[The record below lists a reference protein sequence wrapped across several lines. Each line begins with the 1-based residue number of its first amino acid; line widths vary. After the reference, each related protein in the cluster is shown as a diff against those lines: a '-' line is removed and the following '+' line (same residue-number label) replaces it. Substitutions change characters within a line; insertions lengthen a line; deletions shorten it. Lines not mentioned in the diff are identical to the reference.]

1 MRYQEILDTLTI
13 LVVEDNDGIR
23 EELVF
28 NIGYWFKN
36 VIEARDGLDGL
47 EKFQN
52 NKIDIILTDIKMPK
66 MTGLEMVEKIREIDD
81 EVPIVFQTAFSD
93 SNFLL
98 KAINMS
104 VQGYVI
110 KPINLDNLEN
120 VIQNALS
127 KIILDRCLKE
137 KEEAKMAKIA
147 KSDFLANMS
156 HEIRTPL
163 NSIIGFSDILATMT
177 IDEVQSNYVS
187 SINRAGNT
195 LLEMLSDILTVSKI
209 NSNKLKIVYEDIKL
223 NDIMDEIHATFIDKI
238 QEKNL
243 DFEIVVA
250 PNTPNGIR
258 LNGSK
263 LKQILF
269 NLINN
274 AIKFTDTGYI
284 KLYIEAKDLDDKF
297 IDLSFIVEDSGK
309 GIADKDKNRI
319 FESFEQANAD
329 EKYRY
334 SGVGLGLAISKKL
347 TKLLNGNITLESNL
361 NEGSKFIVEFK
372 KVRYNNEDSLL
383 SSTIINKKSSNSIYL
398 DKDIAKE
405 LKDEYDNIKGKGNL
419 QLIKDFAIKL
429 KDIATDNSLEKLD
442 DYADEILINIEGF
455 DIAKVE
461 SLIDNYPIKSF

>member
-1 MRYQEILDTLTI
+1 LRYQEILDTLTI

-36 VIEARDGLDGL
+36 VIEARDGEEGL

-52 NKIDIILTDIKMPK
+52 SKVDIILSDIKMPK
-66 MTGLEMVEKIREIDD
+66 MNGLEMVKKIREIDR
-81 EVPIVFQTAFSD
+81 EVPIIFQTAFSESD
-93 SNFLL
+93 FLL

-104 VQGYVI
+104 VQGYII
-110 KPINLDNLEN
+110 KPINLDNLEE

-163 NSIIGFSDILATMT
+163 NSIIGFSDILSTMT
-177 IDEVQSNYVS
+177 LDEVQSNYVS

-209 NSNKLKIVYEDIKL
+209 NSNKLKVVYENIKL
-223 NDIMDEIHATFIDKI
+223 NDIMDEIHATFIDRI

-274 AIKFTDTGYI
+274 AIKFTDAGYVKLHI
-284 KLYIEAKDLDDKF
+284 KADNLDDKF
-297 IDLSFIVEDSGK
+297 IDLSLMVEDTGR
-309 GIADKDKNRI
+309 GVADKDKKRI
-319 FESFEQANAD
+319 FESFEQANGD

-347 TKLLNGNITLESNL
+347 TKLLNGEITLESNID
-361 NEGSKFIVEFK
+361 EGSKFIVEFK
-372 KVRYNNEDSLL
+372 KVRYNNENSLL
-383 SSTIINKKSSNSIYL
+383 SSSIINKKQNNIIYL
-398 DKDIAKE
+398 DKDIAKMLE
-405 LKDEYDNIKGKGNL
+405 EEYTQIKGKGNL
-419 QLIKDFAIKL
+419 GLIKEFAIKL
-429 KDIATDNSLEKLD
+429 KDIASQNSLEKLD
-442 DYADEILINIEGF
+442 KYADEILINIDGF

-461 SLIDNYPIKSF
+461 SLMDNYPIKSF

>member
-1 MRYQEILDTLTI
+1 LRYQEILDTLTI

-36 VIEARDGLDGL
+36 VLEARDGLEGL
-47 EKFQN
+47 EQFQN
-52 NKIDIILTDIKMPK
+52 NQVDIILSDIKMPK
-66 MTGLEMVEKIREIDD
+66 MTGLEMVERIREIDK
-81 EVPIVFQTAFSD
+81 EIPIIFQTAFSD
-93 SNFLL
+93 SDFLL

-110 KPINLDNLEN
+110 KPINIDNLEE

-177 IDEVQSNYVS
+177 RDEVQSNYVS

-209 NSNKLKIVYEDIKL
+209 NSNKLKVVYENIKL
-223 NDIMDEIHATFIDKI
+223 NDIMDEIHATFIERI

-243 DFEIVVA
+243 DFEIIVA

-274 AIKFTDTGYI
+274 AIKFTDAGYV
-284 KLYIEAKDLDDKF
+284 KLYIQAKNLDDKF
-297 IDLSFIVEDSGK
+297 IDLTLMVEDSGK
-309 GIADKDKNRI
+309 GIADKDKRRI
-319 FESFEQANAD
+319 FESFEQANDD

-334 SGVGLGLAISKKL
+334 SGVGLGLAISRKL
-347 TKLLNGNITLESNL
+347 TKLLNGEITLKSNL

-372 KVRYNNEDSLL
+372 KVRYSNEDSLL
-383 SSTIINKKSSNSIYL
+383 SSTIINKKRSNSIYL
-398 DKDIAKE
+398 DKDIAKK
-405 LKDEYDNIKGKGNL
+405 LKDEYDEIKGKGNL

-429 KDIATDNSLEKLD
+429 KDIASENSLEKLD

-461 SLIDNYPIKSF
+461 SLIDSYPIKSF

>member
-36 VIEARDGLDGL
+36 VLEARDGLEGL
-47 EKFQN
+47 EQFQN
-52 NKIDIILTDIKMPK
+52 NQVDIILSDIKMPK
-66 MTGLEMVEKIREIDD
+66 MTGLEMVERIREIDK
-81 EVPIVFQTAFSD
+81 EIPIIFQTAFSD
-93 SNFLL
+93 SDFLL

-110 KPINLDNLEN
+110 KPINIDNLEE

-177 IDEVQSNYVS
+177 RDEVQSNYVS

-209 NSNKLKIVYEDIKL
+209 NSNKLKVVYENIKL
-223 NDIMDEIHATFIDKI
+223 NDIMDEIHATFIERI

-243 DFEIVVA
+243 DFEIIVA

-274 AIKFTDTGYI
+274 AIKFTDAGYV
-284 KLYIEAKDLDDKF
+284 KLYIQAKNLDDKF
-297 IDLSFIVEDSGK
+297 IDLTLMVEDSGK
-309 GIADKDKNRI
+309 GIADKDKRRI
-319 FESFEQANAD
+319 FESFEQANDD

-334 SGVGLGLAISKKL
+334 SGVGLGLAISRKL
-347 TKLLNGNITLESNL
+347 TKLLNGEITLKSNL

-372 KVRYNNEDSLL
+372 KVRYSNEDSLL
-383 SSTIINKKSSNSIYL
+383 SSTIINKKRSNSIYL

-405 LKDEYDNIKGKGNL
+405 LKDEYDEIKGKGNL

-429 KDIATDNSLEKLD
+429 KDIASENSLEKLD

-461 SLIDNYPIKSF
+461 SLIDSYPIKSF

>member
-13 LVVEDNDGIR
+13 LIVEDNDGIR

-36 VIEARDGLDGL
+36 VIEARDGVDGL
-47 EKFQN
+47 EKFKE
-52 NKIDIILTDIKMPK
+52 NKIDIILSDIKMPN
-66 MTGLEMVEKIREIDD
+66 MSGLEMVEKIREVDI
-81 EVPIVFQTAFSD
+81 EVPIIFQTAFSD
-93 SNFLL
+93 NDFLL

-110 KPINLDNLEN
+110 KPINIDKLEEVLEN
-120 VIQNALS
+120 SLS

-163 NSIIGFSDILATMT
+163 NSIIGFSDILSTMT
-177 IDEVQSNYVS
+177 VDEVQANYVS

-195 LLEMLSDILTVSKI
+195 LLEMLSDMLELSKI

-223 NDIMDEIHATFIDKI
+223 EDIVDEVYATFKEVI

-243 DFEIVVA
+243 DFEIIIA
-250 PNTPNGIR
+250 PNTPNGINF
-258 LNGSK
+258 NGSK
-263 LKQILF
+263 LKQIIF

-274 AIKFTDTGYI
+274 AVKFTDNGYI
-284 KLYIEAKDLDDKF
+284 KLYIEAKNLGDKF
-297 IDLSFIVEDSGK
+297 IDLSFIVEDTGR

-319 FESFEQANAD
+319 FESFEQANGD
-329 EKYRY
+329 DKYRY

-347 TKLLNGNITLESNL
+347 VKLLDGEISLESTL
-361 NEGSKFIVEFK
+361 NRGSKFIVEFK
-372 KVRYNNEDSLL
+372 NITYNNKASLL
-383 SSTIINKKSSNSIYL
+383 YSTIINKKKSNIIYL
-398 DKDIAKE
+398 DKDIAKKLE
-405 LKDEYDNIKGKGNL
+405 KEYNNIKEKGNL
-419 QLIKDFAIKL
+419 NLIKDFALKL
-429 KDIATDNSLEKLD
+429 KDIASDNSLEKLD
-442 DYADEILINIEGF
+442 EYADKILINIDGF
-455 DIAKVE
+455 DIEKVE
-461 SLIDNYPIKSF
+461 ILMNNYPIKSF